1 MPVSLTR
8 DGIKRVLSSL
18 LEAHVGTSIGANG
31 TPVTGRLPEPFVPV
45 AANFFSLCAD
55 GLSMQKLCL
64 DSLADALDNNLGGRP
79 ESLVFQTSG
88 STGEP
93 VPVLQE
99 YGLLS
104 QEIMAQ
110 VRLYEGRNRV
120 VCLVPQHHIYG
131 FLFGVMLPQALD
143 IPVCA
148 VSPLPTQVFHE
159 QLRPGDLVV
168 GFPMFWTGLLQ
179 TGGRFPANVHCVT
192 STGPCPADT
201 LAGLVE
207 HGASRFYEIFGSS
220 ETGGLGW
227 RVSPDSPYELF
238 DYWRPGE
245 KGELVRSKPGGKSQV
260 YTLPNE
266 LDWESD
272 KRFYPGARKD
282 KAVQVGG
289 VNVYPDKVAGLIA
302 GHEWVEKCAVRQ
314 DMGHI
319 GGRLK
324 AFIVPTPV
332 APQRQ
337 ELIATLRAFLSQR
350 LTPSETPRKYTVGN
364 ALPVNA
370 MGKLADWE

>member
-18 LEAHVGTSIGANG
+18 LEAHVGTSMGANSM
-31 TPVTGRLPEPFVPV
+31 PVAGRLPESFVPV

-55 GLSMQKLCL
+55 DLNLEELCL
-64 DSLADALDNNLGGRP
+64 ESLADVLDNGLGGWP
-79 ESLVFQTSG
+79 DSLVFQTSG

-93 VPVLQE
+93 MSAVQE
-99 YGLLS
+99 YRLLS

-131 FLFGVMLPQALD
+131 FLFGVMLPHALG
-143 IPVCA
+143 IPVRA
-148 VSPLPTQVFHE
+148 VPPLPTQVFYH

-168 GFPMFWTGLLQ
+168 GFPMFWTGLMQ
-179 TGGRFPANVHCVT
+179 TGGCFPANVHCVT

-201 LAGLVE
+201 IAGLIE
-207 HGASRFYEIFGSS
+207 YGASRFYEIFGSS

-227 RVSPDSPYELF
+227 RVSPEHPYELF
-238 DYWRPGE
+238 DYWHPGE
-245 KGELVRSKPGGKSQV
+245 KGVVIRSKPDGKRQV
-260 YTLPNE
+260 CILPNE
-266 LDWESD
+266 FDWESD

-289 VNVYPDKVAGLIA
+289 VNVYPDKVASLIV

-324 AFIVPTPV
+324 VFLVPTPD
-332 APQRQ
+332 APERQ
-337 ELIATLRAFLSQR
+337 ELVSTLRAFLSSR
-350 LTPSETPRKYTVGN
+350 LTPSETPRKYTLGS